1 MNITKLLFQ
10 VMQVILTIM
19 YKLQRF
25 YFKLQGFVI
34 L

>member
-19 YKLQRF
+19 YKLKRF
-25 YFKLQGFVI
+25 YFKPQVFAI